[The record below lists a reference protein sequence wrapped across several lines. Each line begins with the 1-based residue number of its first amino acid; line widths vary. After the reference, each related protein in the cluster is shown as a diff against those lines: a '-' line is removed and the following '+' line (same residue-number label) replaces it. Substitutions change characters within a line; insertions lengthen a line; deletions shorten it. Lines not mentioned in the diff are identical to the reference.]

1 MLHHRTYSRDAVEKP
16 IKSVINKMLISP
28 NSNWSTNS
36 KLQCPGSP
44 PPNTNTITASI
55 PTISQARRAF
65 FTWRASATPKP
76 CGIRIVALQK
86 LQKHVTLP
94 IMSEPT
100 YLSRRQNKRWI
111 SSFGAH
117 PLQTPQNFSN
127 SIEFSNYVGI
137 FLRVSR
143 KSAILQHWNLLLQ
156 SQMISYCECAA
167 GCQCYLF
174 LVDLLDICTSTRIP
188 AAVLNQI

>member
-100 YLSRRQNKRWI
+100 SLADKIRDEYQVSAHIHSKHRKI
-111 SSFGAH
+111 SLILLNFRTMLGYFYEYQEN
-117 PLQTPQNFSN
+117 LQFCN
-127 SIEFSNYVGI
+127 IEIYSC
-137 FLRVSR
+137 
-143 KSAILQHWNLLLQ
+143 KAKW
-156 SQMISYCECAA
+156 
-167 GCQCYLF
+167 
-174 LVDLLDICTSTRIP
+174 
-188 AAVLNQI
+188 